1 MLDSFCLTQV
11 VTEPTH
17 TSSNGNQTLIDLA
30 LLSDVSQLIE
40 CNNVLPLSNSDHSS
54 IELKLKAWNS
64 RPPPINQKRWVW
76 NHEDADFDK
85 TCELIDSVDWDSIL
99 CDDKNSSLSMW
110 QQKCISIMEE
120 CVPHPTVYSTGFA
133 PTCLIEDKRSYWMV
147 VHLLVVMLCQAYH
160 RVLCWAHYCSCFT

>member
-64 RPPPINQKRWVW
+64 RPPPINQKRRVW

-99 CDDKNSSLSMW
+99 CDK
-110 QQKCISIMEE
+110 
-120 CVPHPTVYSTGFA
+120 F
-133 PTCLIEDKRSYWMV
+133 
-147 VHLLVVMLCQAYH
+147 LLVSVATNLFLLWRNVYLIPLCTPLDLLLP
-160 RVLCWAHYCSCFT
+160 V